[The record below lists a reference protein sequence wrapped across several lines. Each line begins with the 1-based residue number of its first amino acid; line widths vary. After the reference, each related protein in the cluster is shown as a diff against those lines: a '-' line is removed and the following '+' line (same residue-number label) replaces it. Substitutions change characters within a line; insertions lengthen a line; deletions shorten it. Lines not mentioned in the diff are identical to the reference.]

1 MSNAEEFVRY
11 SVSDGKGWFEV
22 GAVQMNISERLFA
35 SSVGGKTAEAD
46 GAGRWVIVIL
56 K

>member
-35 SSVGGKTAEAD
+35 SSVGEKQQRQMEL
-46 GAGRWVIVIL
+46 AGGL
-56 K
+56 L